1 MRLKSWNLDLI
12 EDQDGPVPEQVNYT
26 ALVAWS
32 RIHGLVMLEIA
43 QRFCSH
49 GDAFK
54 LIYHQEVV
62 SFMKKI
68 GLELDHV
75 PTQPELQQRKTSVE
89 RTKARSSDGLHVI
102 FGGGP
107 LGIAV
112 MSELVKRGKQVRMVR
127 PSGQGTVPEGV
138 ELLVG
143 DAFQAEFARKA
154 CQDAVVVYQCAQPA
168 NGIWTEKFAALNA
181 AILDG
186 AAAKGAKFIYG
197 DDLLVYGSVDGVI
210 HEGLVNKPQ
219 TRKGQ
224 VRAQVAEAVLTAHRS
239 GRVRVVIG
247 RASDNFGP
255 YVVEGVL
262 GRQVIIPLLK
272 GKPVSVIGDPG
283 VPHTFTYIEDFGKAL
298 VELGER
304 EEAFGQIWLVPN
316 PSTLTQNQVLDL
328 FYREAGF
335 PSRIQSTSRHIL
347 AFKGLYSSSAKE
359 KSEIMH
365 QFEKPLIVDSSKFE
379 KTFRMTATPLPEA
392 VRRTVMWY
400 REFLK

>member
-12 EDQDGPVPEQVNYT
+12 EDQDGPVPEQVSYT

-43 QRFCSH
+43 QRFRRQ

-54 LIYHQEVV
+54 LIYHQEVN
-62 SFMKKI
+62 SFMKKV
-68 GLELDHV
+68 GLELEHA
-75 PTQPELQQRKTSVE
+75 PTHSELQQRITSVQ
-89 RTKARSSDGLHVI
+89 RIRAKSSDDLHVV

-112 MSELVKRGKQVRMVR
+112 MSDLVKRGKQVRVIG

-138 ELLVG
+138 ELMVG
-143 DAFQAEFARKA
+143 DAFQAEFTRKA
-154 CQDAVVVYQCAQPA
+154 CQDAAVVYQCAQPA
-168 NGIWTEKFAALNA
+168 PGIWMEKFAALNA

-210 HEGLVNKPQ
+210 YEGLANKPQ
-219 TRKGQ
+219 MRKGQ

-239 GRVRVVIG
+239 GRVRVAIG
-247 RASDNFGP
+247 RASDTFGP
-255 YVVEGVL
+255 YVLEGVL
-262 GRQVIIPLLK
+262 GRQVIIPILK

-316 PSTLTQNQVLDL
+316 PSTLTQSQVLEL

-335 PSRIQSTSRHIL
+335 PSRIQSTSRRIL
-347 AFKGLYSSSAKE
+347 ALKGLYSSSARE
-359 KSEIMH
+359 KLEIVH

-392 VRRTVMWY
+392 VRRTLKWC
-400 REFLK
+400 REFLN